1 MDIKEVVN
9 WNDVPVDTRV
19 IVSNDG
25 VIWLNRYFAMYENGD
40 FYAWEDGKSSFT
52 LLQPS
57 EYNMIRWKY
66 CKLYEE

>member
-1 MDIKEVVN
+1 MDIKEIVN

-25 VIWLNRYFAMYENGD
+25 ITWLNRYFAMYENGG
-40 FYAWEDGKSSFT
+40 FYVWEDGKSSFT